1 MSKYMIKLDPQRCI
15 SCKAC
20 EVHCQTKNQLPA
32 GAKLG
37 VLISAGPV
45 LTSAGKPQVV
55 SAFMPC
61 FHCEEPW
68 CVAACP
74 NGAMI
79 KRDEDG
85 LVYVD
90 KDLCVGCRACI
101 QACPWKVPH
110 FDETTGKVIKC
121 DYCRDRIEAGQVP
134 ACVAGCT
141 THALSFSKPNE
152 NARKARA
159 VYAMSLLANPG
170 VK

>member
-1 MSKYMIKLDPQRCI
+1 MSKYLIKLDPQRCI

-20 EVHCQTKNQLPA
+20 EVQCQTKNQLPP

-37 VLISAGPV
+37 VLISAGP
-45 LTSAGKPQVV
+45 LMASGKPQVV

-79 KRDEDG
+79 KREEDG

-101 QACPWKVPH
+101 QACPWNVPH
-110 FDETTGKVIKC
+110 WDETTGKVIKC
-121 DYCRDRIEAGQVP
+121 DFCRDRVEAGQLP

-152 NARKARA
+152 NARKARN
-159 VYAMSLLANPG
+159 VYAISLLTG
-170 VK
+170 SQGK